1 MYDQGTAKTPKGYKG
16 LAMEGVI
23 AKLFARIRKRSME
36 ELKSWAIMIN
46 AEVSDGGTVLEVA
59 PGPGYLAIELARL
72 GNYKITGLDISKTF
86 VEIAQ
91 KNANEAGVNIDFRQG
106 DAGHMPFGNDI
117 FDFIVCTTAFKDF
130 AEPVNALNE
139 MHRVLRPSGK
149 ALIIDHRPD
158 APTEALEKEVNDMH
172 LGRLS
177 SLITKWAL
185 NWLAKRAS
193 TIDEFTELV
202 SKTSFGKCT
211 IEESGIVLEIGL
223 QK

>member
-1 MYDQGTAKTPKGYKG
+1 MHDQGTAKTPKGYKG

-23 AKLFARIRKRSME
+23 AKLFARTRKRSME
-36 ELKSWAIMIN
+36 ELKSWANMIN
-46 AEVSDGGTVLEVA
+46 AEVSDESTVLEVA

-72 GNYKITGLDISKTF
+72 GNCKITGLDISKTF

-139 MHRVLRPSGK
+139 MHRVLRPTGYYLASYAKGLKSKYPATKVLLIARTPTK
-149 ALIIDHRPD
+149 AMVDFL
-158 APTEALEKEVNDMH
+158 
-172 LGRLS
+172 
-177 SLITKWAL
+177 L
-185 NWLAKRAS
+185 NRGWDD
-193 TIDEFTELV
+193 IFDV
-202 SKTSFGKCT
+202 SNLDRFISVVGAR
-211 IEESGIVLEIGL
+211 
-223 QK
+223 